1 MNDIVLRQI
10 TMYECS
16 VIIEKVETIC
26 FFYISKHSMERSNLE
41 RLKPLMKKSFVIAH
55 THTIMTLETYMNPYA
70 NLSLCKKNSSMLGS
84 TH

>member
-10 TMYECS
+10 TMYYCS
-16 VIIEKVETIC
+16 VIIEKVETTC

-55 THTIMTLETYMNPYA
+55 TQVMTLETYINPYA